1 MEKCWLEKPEDRPQ
15 FTQALRQL
23 EFIKEEEMVSVAF
36 ISKL

>member
-1 MEKCWLEKPEDRPQ
+1 MEKCWLENPDDRPQ

-23 EFIKEEEMVSVAF
+23 GLIKEEEMVSVAF